1 MTYTY
6 KYKECQFVKPDVQ
19 TASFCIRES
28 DDTKKKETEIEIRP
42 SKKGA
47 EDGVIA
53 GAIVGSVLGPGGA
66 VVGALIG
73 GVVGYIFGPDDKKE
87 NK

>member
-1 MTYTY
+1 MS
-6 KYKECQFVKPDVQ
+6 FVGSVVC
-19 TASFCIRES
+19 AGSMCIREIPIS
-28 DDTKKKETEIEIRP
+28 EDGSKKKEIEFEIRP

-47 EDGVIA
+47 KDGVIA
-53 GAIVGSVLGPGGA
+53 GAIVGSVLGPEGA
-66 VVGALIG
+66 VAGALIG

>member
-1 MTYTY
+1 MTY
-6 KYKECQFVKPDVQ
+6 KCKEFNLVKPIKLG
-19 TASFCIRES
+19 SFCIRES

-73 GVVGYIFGPDDKKE
+73 GVVGYIFGPAADKK
-87 NK
+87 